1 MNGASASAILTTGM
15 AEIES
20 HSEPALKVSD
30 RRHFTETG
38 ERRKDVETSAF
49 EERPAPPSSPAPEAT
64 APQEA
69 AKETKAP
76 GPPPRPERLA
86 AREITFTGLVQ
97 DLFATGMMQLGA
109 ELQPGQ
115 PAQLDLEGARET
127 VDLLGLLQQKTH
139 GNLDKQ
145 EERVLAGA
153 LYELRLGYVEVLRQA
168 TAAPVMPPPPR
179 RR

>member
-1 MNGASASAILTTGM
+1 M

-20 HSEPALKVSD
+20 HAEPVLKVSD
-30 RRHFTETG
+30 RRHFTDSG
-38 ERRKDVETSAF
+38 ERRTDVEASAF
-49 EERPAPPSSPAPEAT
+49 EERPAPPPDAPAAT
-64 APQEA
+64 AKESKDA
-69 AKETKAP
+69 KKDAKEAKDAKTAAAP
-76 GPPPRPERLA
+76 PARAERLA
-86 AREITFTGLVQ
+86 AREINFTGLVQ

-127 VDLLGLLQQKTH
+127 IDLLGLLQQKTQ
-139 GNLDKQ
+139 GNLDTQ

-168 TAAPVMPPPPR
+168 TAPPVMPPPPR